1 MKTIE
6 ELANLGAAAAALKNP
21 ETFLIGISPESQFW
35 KGDQPAREAFARAV
49 RDAVL
54 ADQPAADVP
63 TWRPI
68 AEFREDGREYVFWD
82 GAASTSMTPQRPMPA
97 HQAPAKITATHFIV
111 PPTTKPDPFD
121 VWWAT
126 QNRTGKHKAECLEA
140 WNAAV
145 ASTSEKEFYEEAAKL
160 VGRPINL
167 P

>member
-68 AEFREDGREYVFWD
+68 AELPDDEWEYVYWD
-82 GAASTSMTPQRPMPA
+82 GEMSWHGNPQE
-97 HQAPAKITATHFIV
+97 KVDATHFIV